1 MDRFKLKIIMIIF
14 MLLDHIG
21 YYIDGTPAI
30 FRYVGRVVA
39 PVFIFLLVEGYI
51 HTKNRMAYLKRL
63 VLGSQVMFIGST
75 ILNVFIPR
83 GEITSENKIFLLA
96 LVLVNG
102 IMLLLNYKNNEL
114 RDKKALIYLAF
125 LVIGNMLTIQS
136 FNAETKPI
144 INNIFLSMALSFV
157 LLNGLGTL
165 KGEEGTTNDVVRVM
179 GVLALSV
186 FSEGALMV
194 PAIAYVFYRYRDDHK
209 KKYILFAIIS
219 VFFLPGFD
227 VEALLKYPQWMMVFA
242 IIFMVLYNG
251 KEGKKAKWMFY
262 IFYPLHI
269 WILYLISIF
278 I

>member
-51 HTKNRMAYLKRL
+51 HTKDRMAYLKRL
-63 VLGSQVMFIGST
+63 VLGAQVMFIGST

-83 GEITSENKIFLLA
+83 GEIASENKIFLLA
-96 LVLVNG
+96 IVLVNG
-102 IMLLLNYKNNEL
+102 VMLNLNYKNNEL

-125 LVIGNMLTIQS
+125 IVIGNMLTIQS

-165 KGEEGTTNDVVRVM
+165 NGEAGTTNDVVKVM

-209 KKYILFAIIS
+209 KKYILFAVIS

-227 VEALLKYPQWMMVFA
+227 VVALLKYPQWMMVFA

-251 KEGKKAKWMFY
+251 KEGKKAKWLFY